1 MHHPDI
7 AISSLAADLAID
19 RHQLSKGFQPK
30 EREGGLKQRVYH
42 LVCDL
47 RMDIIEQRLKEIQRE
62 LKTVG
67 SDRERMKQLLEEF
80 RDTQLI
86 RDALA
91 KQLGNDVMG

>member
-7 AISSLAADLAID
+7 NISTLAADLAID

-30 EREGGLKQRVYH
+30 EREGGLRQKVLH
-42 LVCDL
+42 LVLDL
-47 RMDIIEQRLKEIQRE
+47 RMNIVEERLKEIQKQ

-67 SDRERMKQLLEEF
+67 SDIERMKQLLEEF
-80 RDTQLI
+80 KDTQQL

-91 KQLGNDVMG
+91 KQLGNDVIA

>member
-19 RHQLSKGFQPK
+19 RHQLSPGFQPK
-30 EREGGLKQRVYH
+30 EREGGLRQRVLH
-42 LVCDL
+42 MVLDL
-47 RMDIIEQRLKEIQRE
+47 RLDIIEQRMKEIQKQ

-67 SDRERMKQLLEEF
+67 SDKERMKQLLEEF
-80 RDTQLI
+80 KDTQQI